1 MQRNKGRGKILKER
15 KQNEVLGEQKIRSIT
30 KRKKKKK
37 QQMLR
42 KAKVKLML
50 IVC

>member
-30 KRKKKKK
+30 KRKKKK